1 MKIRKA
7 NTRGHFE
14 NNWLNSWHTFSFS
27 SYYDPTFMGFS
38 ALRVINDDKIK
49 PFQGFG
55 VHPHKDMEI
64 VTFMLKGELTH
75 QDSLGNKHILKE
87 GNVQLMRAG
96 SGITHSE
103 VNLHPT
109 VSHLLQIWILPK
121 EKNLTPGWWEK
132 QFNVN
137 SSIQCIVEP
146 ISSNKDKSLINTE
159 ITEEGLKIAQN
170 AYILSISKN
179 SLLDMKKFVTSDIY
193 IHVFEGE
200 VEINNEVLYEGDAV
214 YQEKY
219 NDNIIINANSG
230 KCLVFI
236 FPN

>member
-1 MKIRKA
+1 MNIRKA

-27 SYYDPTFMGFS
+27 SYYDPKFMGFS
-38 ALRVINDDKIK
+38 DLRVINDDKIQ

-55 VHPHKDMEI
+55 AHPHKDMEI
-64 VTFMLKGELTH
+64 ITFMLKGQITH
-75 QDSLGNKHILKE
+75 QDSLGNKHTLKE

-103 VNLHPT
+103 VNFHHTLA
-109 VSHLLQIWILPK
+109 HLLQIWILP
-121 EKNLTPGWWEK
+121 EENNLTPGWWEK

-137 SSIQCIVEP
+137 NSIQCIVEP
-146 ISSNKDKSLINTE
+146 ISTNKDKKLLNNK

-170 AYILSISKN
+170 AYILSVSTN
-179 SLLDMKKFVTSDIY
+179 TELDIKSFGQSDIY

-200 VEINNEVLYEGDAV
+200 VSINHENLYEGDAA
-214 YQEKY
+214 YKEKS
-219 NDNIIINANSG
+219 NDNIIIGANNG